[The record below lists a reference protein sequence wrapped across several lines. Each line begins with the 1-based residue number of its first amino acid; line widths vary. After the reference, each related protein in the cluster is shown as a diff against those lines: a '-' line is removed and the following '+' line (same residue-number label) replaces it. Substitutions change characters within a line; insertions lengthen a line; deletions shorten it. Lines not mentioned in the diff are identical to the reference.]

1 MNVIGAR
8 EHNYL
13 YEHGA
18 ELLRSIITGLAFIFT
33 FVKLYIDTKK
43 ETNTEKVK
51 NEKTLIMLD
60 LISEKYIGKIEFLEN
75 KLIDIKQEF
84 AIKIGLDEEQQ
95 TYRINLKDIE
105 SSNQMHFKEIFHT
118 NSFDKY
124 FILENFKLIKES
136 YIINHINKFKD
147 ELTKI
152 LSNKHI
158 NLQLNSLEKINNKLN
173 VLSELLDEL
182 EEIDKFI
189 NIVEISVMREFN
201 HPNFITS
208 KSGKDED
215 ENIQDFEN
223 KIISKKVK
231 EIEKITQIL
240 SKSKQKLV

>member
-1 MNVIGAR
+1 MNVIGAI

-18 ELLRSIITGLAFIFT
+18 ELLGSIITGLAFIFT

-43 ETNTEKVK
+43 EANTEKVK
-51 NEKTLIMLD
+51 MKTLIMLD

-75 KLIDIKQEF
+75 KLIDIKQGF

-95 TYRINLKDIE
+95 TYQINLKDIE

-124 FILENFKLIKES
+124 FILESFKLIKES

-152 LSNKHI
+152 LSNQHI
-158 NLQLNSLEKINNKLN
+158 NLQLNSLEK
-173 VLSELLDEL
+173 
-182 EEIDKFI
+182 
-189 NIVEISVMREFN
+189 
-201 HPNFITS
+201 
-208 KSGKDED
+208 
-215 ENIQDFEN
+215 
-223 KIISKKVK
+223 
-231 EIEKITQIL
+231 
-240 SKSKQKLV
+240 

>member
-1 MNVIGAR
+1 MNVIGSI

-18 ELLRSIITGLAFIFT
+18 ELLGSIITGLAFIFT

-43 ETNTEKVK
+43 EANTEKVQ

-75 KLIDIKQEF
+75 
-84 AIKIGLDEEQQ
+84 
-95 TYRINLKDIE
+95 
-105 SSNQMHFKEIFHT
+105 
-118 NSFDKY
+118 
-124 FILENFKLIKES
+124 FKLIKEI
-136 YIINHINKFKD
+136 YIINQINKFKD

-152 LSNKHI
+152 LSNQHI
-158 NLQLNSLEKINNKLN
+158 NLQLNFLEKINDKLN

-189 NIVEISVMREFN
+189 NIVEISVMREAK

-231 EIEKITQIL
+231 EIEKITEIL
-240 SKSKQKLV
+240 SYSKQKLV